1 MQQTP
6 ICKSYCRIFIFCCA
20 ADGKT
25 KSLVSALE
33 KVGAAAN
40 KKTLLVLAAEDEAVE
55 RAGRNVQKLAIN
67 IADKLRVF
75 DVLNADVIVMEKN
88 ALETVRAAY
97 APAPAA
103 EQ

>member
-1 MQQTP
+1 MFVP
-6 ICKSYCRIFIFCCA
+6 HVLAHA

-25 KSLVSALE
+25 KSLVSALH
-33 KVGAAAN
+33 KVGAPAD
-40 KKTLLVLAAEDEAVE
+40 KKTLLVLASDSAEVE

-67 IADKLRVF
+67 VADKLRVF
-75 DVLNADVIVMEKN
+75 DVLNADVIVMEKG

-103 EQ
+103 AQ